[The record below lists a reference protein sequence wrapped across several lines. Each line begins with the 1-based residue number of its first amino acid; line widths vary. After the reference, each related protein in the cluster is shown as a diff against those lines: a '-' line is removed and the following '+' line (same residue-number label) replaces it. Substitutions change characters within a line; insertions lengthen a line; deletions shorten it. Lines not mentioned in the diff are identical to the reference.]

1 MDVHLRIFRLVK
13 ICFTSGRACIIR
25 SPLRGHRKTGQR
37 WSLQNRPTE
46 SGLGLG
52 CFTPTPPEEAVCF
65 RAPTPWTTFKYV
77 AVMKEAIEHGSDG
90 GTIADKLTPVVH
102 GTIRGEQSAGAL
114 IAPHYDFQQVLGG
127 GHG

>member
-1 MDVHLRIFRLVK
+1 
-13 ICFTSGRACIIR
+13 
-25 SPLRGHRKTGQR
+25 
-37 WSLQNRPTE
+37 LQNRPTE

-90 GTIADKLTPVVH
+90 GTIAEKLTPVVH

-127 GHG
+127 GHGHRFHAKRNAIDVAERPHRSPIRRKHRARRAFP